1 MKRLLLISMFAG
13 MLPMTMAAQDDDL
26 YFVPKKK
33 SVERVTDNYGMP
45 TDVYYSGSNR
55 SIDEYNRRLKSRVE
69 VIGGDSTL
77 CDTISFSAEKGVYPN
92 DSISDEEFKLTKKM
106 SRFDDYRISDN
117 EAFWAGYAAGRY
129 DWAWHSP
136 WYYTRYGW
144 YDPWYYSR
152 WRWYDPWYYDWY
164 YGWYGSW
171 YDPWYYGYGWYS
183 GWYAP
188 RYYGW
193 YSGGSVGRHY
203 ANTIGAGTIRRDGGT
218 HMGYRWSGSSSRYA
232 NGSRMSSEL
241 RNRTVNGNSRNGRVN
256 RSSASRNY
264 DSSNYNRG
272 TFSGNTGSYS
282 SSRGNGGSF
291 SSSSSRSSG
300 GFSGG
305 GGGSRGGG
313 GGGGRVGGRR

>member
-1 MKRLLLISMFAG
+1 MFAG
-13 MLPMTMAAQDDDL
+13 MLPLTMVAQDDDL

-45 TDVYYSGSNR
+45 TDVYYSGSDR

-92 DSISDEEFKLTKKM
+92 DSISDEDFKLTKKM

-144 YDPWYYSR
+144 YDPWYYTR

-164 YGWYGSW
+164 DPW

-218 HMGYRWSGSSSRYA
+218 HMGYHRSGSSSRYA

>member
-1 MKRLLLISMFAG
+1 MFAG
-13 MLPMTMAAQDDDL
+13 MLPLTMVAQDDDL

-45 TDVYYSGSNR
+45 TDVYYSGSDR

-69 VIGGDSTL
+69 MIGGDSTL

-92 DSISDEEFKLTKKM
+92 DSISDEDFKLTKKM

-164 YGWYGSW
+164 YGWYDPW

-183 GWYAP
+183 SWYAP

-218 HMGYRWSGSSSRYA
+218 HMGYRRSGSSSRYA

-241 RNRTVNGNSRNGRVN
+241 RNRTVSGNSRNGRVN